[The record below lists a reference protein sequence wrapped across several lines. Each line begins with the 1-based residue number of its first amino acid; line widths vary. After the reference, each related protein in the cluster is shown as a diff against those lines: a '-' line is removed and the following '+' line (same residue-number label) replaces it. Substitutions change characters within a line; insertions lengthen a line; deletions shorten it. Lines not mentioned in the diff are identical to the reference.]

1 MEGNRK
7 AFLDMIADSELGQ
20 ALLAVSDNG
29 YNVLAG
35 STAEKPILFESYAD
49 HPHRV
54 IKIERKN
61 LPPEYSSAA
70 GRYQIM
76 GKIFDAY
83 KKILNLQPPYFS
95 PPNQNMITLQ
105 LIKECHALG
114 AIDKG
119 DIITAITECEH
130 RWASFPGAGYKDQ
143 HENKM
148 EQLIAAFQKA
158 GGILIS

>member
-1 MEGNRK
+1 
-7 AFLDMIADSELGQ
+7 MIADSELGREV
-20 ALLAVSDNG
+20 LAGSDNG
-29 YNVLAG
+29 YNVLVG
-35 STAEKPILFESYAD
+35 SSPHNIITFDSYDD

-76 GKIFDAY
+76 AKIFDAY

-95 PPNQNMITLQ
+95 PANQDLITLR
-105 LIKECHALG
+105 LIRECHALD

-119 DIITAITECEH
+119 DIVTAITGCEH

-148 EQLIAAFQKA
+148 EQLVAAYVAA
-158 GGILIS
+158 GGVTAG